1 MNLMIFPYFLLALFT
16 CTPLLI
22 SGKQSAFFTEE
33 QEVAIGSTKLIFAIK
48 NGASFETIK
57 RLIDSG
63 EDVNAIDI
71 EFLRSYKPV
80 LRYALDR
87 GTDAESVS
95 IIKAL
100 LEAGANVNHCTYNRV
115 HDKNLYGMMPL
126 LSYATIYS
134 SPEIVLLFIQYG
146 ADVNQNLG
154 QDRSEPMLSNKT
166 ALRYAEEL
174 GKKETSSLLK
184 KAGALRI
191 KPLK

>member
-22 SGKQSAFFTEE
+22 SGKQSPFFTEE

-71 EFLRSYKPV
+71 EFLRLYKPV

-100 LEAGANVNHCTYNRV
+100 LEADANVNHRTYNRV
-115 HDKNLYGMMPL
+115 QDKNLYGMMPL

-134 SPEIVLLFIQYG
+134 SPEIVLLFIQHG

-184 KAGALRI
+184 KAGALHI
-191 KPLK
+191 TSLK